1 MSSFLKKILTIT
13 VLLALFGGLPLY
25 NIYGDSGLIAGGLA
39 LLLTTLNTLVGYYFI
54 EKYFYSDFQDFMFK
68 VYGSMTFRLLT
79 LMAVIFSVIFFT
91 ELEKKGFIISLFISY
106 ICQSVTEM
114 IYIYN
119 KAQN

>member
-1 MSSFLKKILTIT
+1 VSPFLKKIFLITI
-13 VLLALFGGLPLY
+13 LLALLGGFPLY
-25 NIYGDSGLIAGGLA
+25 DAYGVTGLKAGGSA

-54 EKYFYSDFQDFMFK
+54 EKYFYADFQDFMFK
-68 VYGSMTFRLLT
+68 VYGSMTFRLLM
-79 LMAVIFSVIFFT
+79 LMAVIFSIIFFT

-106 ICQSVTEM
+106 ICQSVTEL

>member
-1 MSSFLKKILTIT
+1 MSSFLKKIFFISG
-13 VLLALFGGLPLY
+13 LLVLFGALPLY
-25 NIYGDSGLIAGGLA
+25 DAYGVVGLIAGGLA
-39 LLLTTLNTLVGYYFI
+39 LLLVTCNTLVGYYFI

-68 VYGSMTFRLLT
+68 VYGSMSFRLVIL
-79 LMAVIFSVIFFT
+79 LAFIFSIIFFT

-106 ICQSVTEM
+106 ICQSVTEL